1 MGGWAGRL
9 RVRSCHLAGQGVEFR
24 CAFERVLLLEYAV
37 GRKDLE
43 SMNAFGR
50 LGKLLNGGRERP
62 WQIAVMGVLLSML
75 FFQLACAVMGY
86 PRYRSQ
92 HYGTAVIY
100 AQTSID
106 LLRPVI
112 EGFNANG
119 APTPLELPLWQAAV
133 AVPLRLFGESVGW
146 ALFVSWLVIVAS
158 VPPLY
163 GLART
168 FGGERLARGAV
179 LLYLLQPLVFFIG
192 ASAGTDGMCL
202 ALALWFL
209 YFTER
214 HIRTGSAGSWVGA
227 ALFGVLTVLS
237 KAPFFFAAGITAF
250 CWLLQRRA
258 PWWRWL
264 SVAALGG
271 CAGAALMLWTAHCN
285 ACHAQAELPMLE
297 LRMRENPY
305 MVYWYFGTWLERLQP
320 LNWGKA
326 GWRILNAC
334 FGSWAL
340 AGVALMGLSQSSTR
354 LVRGWLL
361 GVMAA
366 MLVFFRLI
374 VVATHRHY
382 YLMLSPA
389 LAMLSAAGFGFIQAN
404 LPVLSVGLRRFYRGG
419 AALVLGLALVQGYFG
434 MEAHYAFDRY
444 PVEVGHRI
452 REHTAP
458 GNCIL
463 LAGGAGWGD
472 PLFRLSGRSGLSL
485 GTLAPL
491 ESPEIVAR
499 LKERGYT
506 TLVVVNESPLAAAMQ
521 QVNPGESARRRTRH
535 TEYLPTAVR
544 NWPTVHADEDLLIKS
559 LP

>member
-1 MGGWAGRL
+1 MNEVNLSGSPYAGRPAP
-9 RVRSCHLAGQGVEFR
+9 RWNVE
-24 CAFERVLLLEYAV
+24 VL
-37 GRKDLE
+37 
-43 SMNAFGR
+43 
-50 LGKLLNGGRERP
+50 
-62 WQIAVMGVLLSML
+62 GVLLAIL
-75 FFQLACAVMGY
+75 VFQLACAALGY

-119 APTPLELPLWQAAV
+119 VPTPQELPLWQAAV
-133 AVPLRLFGESVGW
+133 AIFLRLFGESVGW
-146 ALFVSWLVIVAS
+146 ALFVSWLAIVAS
-158 VPPLY
+158 VPPVY
-163 GLART
+163 GLARS

-179 LLYLLQPLVFFIG
+179 VLYLLQPLVFFIG
-192 ASAGTDGMCL
+192 AAAGTDGTCL

-209 YFTER
+209 YFAER
-214 HIRTGSAGSWVGA
+214 HVRTGSAGTWLGA
-227 ALFGVLTVLS
+227 ALFGVLTVLT
-237 KAPFFFAAGITAF
+237 KAPFFFAAGTAAF

-258 PWWRWL
+258 PWPRWL

-271 CAGAALMLWTAHCN
+271 GAGAALMLWTAHCN
-285 ACHAQAELPMLE
+285 ACHAQAEFPMLE

-340 AGVALMGLSQSSTR
+340 AGVALIGLSQASTR

-361 GVMAA
+361 GVLAS
-366 MLVFFRLI
+366 MLVFFHII

-382 YLMLSPA
+382 YLMLSPP
-389 LAMLSAAGFGFIQAN
+389 LAMLGAAGFGFIQAN
-404 LPVLSVGLRRFYRGG
+404 LPALSAGMRRLLRGV

-444 PVEVGHRI
+444 PGEVGRRI

-458 GNCIL
+458 EDRIL

-485 GTLAPL
+485 GTLAQL
-491 ESPEIVAR
+491 ESPQVVAR
-499 LKERGYT
+499 LKERGYQ
-506 TLVVVNESPLAAAMQ
+506 TLVVVNESPLAAALQ
-521 QVNPGESARRRTRH
+521 QVNPGESDRRRIRH
-535 TEYLPTAVR
+535 AERLPAVVR
-544 NWPTVHADEDLLIKS
+544 EWPTVYADEDLLIKFI
-559 LP
+559 P